1 MPNSRKNRAYST
13 YDNRRDNR
21 YVYGSAAPKI
31 NINRE
36 IEQPKKTLSVSAR
49 RNREKAHHMSFGYVA
64 FLVAALLV
72 TGYFVMQYLQLQS
85 KLTSEI
91 KMISSMESKV
101 NKMKMDNDE
110 EYNRILN
117 NVDLEEVKRVAIGEL
132 GMVYASEGQIV
143 LYESVGNDYMRK
155 VAAND

>member
-1 MPNSRKNRAYST
+1 MPNSRKKRASST
-13 YDNRRDNR
+13 YENRRNN
-21 YVYGSAAPKI
+21 YYIEGSAAPRI
-31 NINRE
+31 ELEPE
-36 IEQPKKTLSVSAR
+36 IGQPRKALSVSAR
-49 RNREKAHHMSFGYVA
+49 RNREKAHHMSLGYVV

-72 TGYFVMQYLQLQS
+72 AGFFVLQYLQLQS

-91 KMISSMESKV
+91 KMISSMESRL
-101 NKMKMDNDE
+101 NKLKMDNDE

-117 NVDLEEVKRVAIGEL
+117 SVDLEEVKRVAIGEL

-143 LYESVGNDYMRK
+143 MYESVGNDYMRK